1 MTKYQTR
8 GGLAVAA
15 AITILM
21 LGSVGEAAD
30 EAARGSHGAIIN
42 SQAADAVEWS
52 AEAVAAVQAT
62 VQNPDKINGKVPAGK
77 WGNTTTVFLSE
88 RVDENNVAYRVYLTT
103 RPAGHRSPVHVHP
116 YAGMDC
122 VIGGEVLYM
131 YEGQTDTT
139 ITLVGCIPLI
149 PYTKMSALAVTDMKI
164 VTYFTLPKGAPEWI
178 VVEPDAIAGDQDRWQ
193 HATH

>member
-52 AEAVAAVQAT
+52 AEAVAAVQ
-62 VQNPDKINGKVPAGK
+62 
-77 WGNTTTVFLSE
+77 
-88 RVDENNVAYRVYLTT
+88 
-103 RPAGHRSPVHVHP
+103 
-116 YAGMDC
+116 C
-122 VIGGEVLYM
+122 
-131 YEGQTDTT
+131 
-139 ITLVGCIPLI
+139 
-149 PYTKMSALAVTDMKI
+149 
-164 VTYFTLPKGAPEWI
+164 GAC
-178 VVEPDAIAGDQDRWQ
+178 
-193 HATH
+193 